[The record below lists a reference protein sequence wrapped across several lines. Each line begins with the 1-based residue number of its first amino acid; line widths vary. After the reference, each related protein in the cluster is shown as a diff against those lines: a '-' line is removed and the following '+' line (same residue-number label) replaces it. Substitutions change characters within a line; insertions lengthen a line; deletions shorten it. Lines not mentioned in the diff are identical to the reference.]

1 MVKVKALV
9 MTYRDYDLNT
19 LAKAYFTNDEL
30 VKLYKFYDSVIALET
45 CNRIEFY
52 LDGDEDEDILIKLIN
67 EKAGIKPRILYDLD
81 AVKHLLLVTAGL
93 DSMFLGE
100 REILS
105 QVKRAYGVGKPSLR
119 LRILFE
125 SAIRFGENFRRKY
138 DLYDISFVKF
148 LSDYIIRSISKD
160 SNVLI
165 IGGGEVARG
174 IAREL
179 IKSGYSNI
187 TVINRT
193 LDKLRYEFGNSIR
206 LLGLESL
213 MSELTSNKY
222 DILITAVS
230 VQSPLINLNAT
241 DYSLPNLIID
251 VSTPSAIKVQGN
263 GHVRIIR
270 LEDLREPY
278 LKYVNGRS
286 NIMEKL
292 SEINNETERIMRLIM
307 RSDADEVIRDVMRFV
322 ENIREEEVKEA
333 LNALRSSDNI
343 EAIIDAMSRSLVKKI
358 MHNYLEN
365 MRRYAEV
372 GDETTVKKLR
382 SYLMEVVKE

>member
-241 DYSLPNLIID
+241 DYSLPNLVID

-333 LNALRSSDNI
+333 LNALRRSDNV